1 MTLLPYTTL
10 FRSLALAPDGADH
23 LEPVDPGD
31 EQIEQHKVGGGR
43 AEQAQSLL
51 AVTGPFGAE
60 TTLPQERFEYL
71 RDVTLVL
78 NDQDQGHVRK
88 IGRASCR
95 ERRDDSEDG
104 SACERKAEAGR

>member
-78 NDQDQGHVRK
+78 NDQDQGHVRSHDSALTWRDRM
-88 IGRASCR
+88 GRLSRNC
-95 ERRDDSEDG
+95 
-104 SACERKAEAGR
+104 